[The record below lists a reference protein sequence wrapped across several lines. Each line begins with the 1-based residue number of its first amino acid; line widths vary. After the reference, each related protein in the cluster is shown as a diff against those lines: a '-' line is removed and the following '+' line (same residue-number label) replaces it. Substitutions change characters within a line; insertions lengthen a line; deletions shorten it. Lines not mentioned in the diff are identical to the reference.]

1 VRGPKNYMSLLVNR
15 ARMEGFV
22 ALDHAARFHE
32 ALVEM
37 FGCRKDGR
45 LKTRVDVVEGGV
57 TAFPQALLKLFSGEN
72 FGKLVLDV
80 AKA

>member
-1 VRGPKNYMSLLVNR
+1 MSLLVNR